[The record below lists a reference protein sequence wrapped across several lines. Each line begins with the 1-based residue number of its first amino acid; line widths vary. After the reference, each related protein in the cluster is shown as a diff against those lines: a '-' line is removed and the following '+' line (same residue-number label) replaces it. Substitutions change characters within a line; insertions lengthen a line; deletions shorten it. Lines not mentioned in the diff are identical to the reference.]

1 MVHAACSPARVPGFI
16 VVSRLDLNRIFG
28 YATAIAVHAV
38 LLLLLLVPVT
48 APPAVAPPNVD
59 QIYVPIDRRKEVPPP
74 LPPPI
79 KADVRPPRPHP
90 AVAHAAQPPHAV
102 NDQQAVV
109 DDAVVTNPIATPPA
123 TDAGDHDIAP
133 QPPRV
138 GMQLEYA
145 QAPAPA
151 YPRDAL
157 RDGAEGT
164 VLLKV
169 LVDVDGRPLE
179 VQVERSSGNRSLDR
193 AAREQVL
200 QRWRFRPAMQDG
212 RAVQAIGLVPVDFRL
227 N

>member
-38 LLLLLLVPVT
+38 LLLLLLVPIT
-48 APPAVAPPNVD
+48 APPAVAPPQVE
-59 QIYVPIDRRKEVPPP
+59 QIYRPIDRRIEPPP
-74 LPPPI
+74 PPPPPVHV
-79 KADVRPPRPHP
+79 DVRPPTAHP
-90 AVAHAAQPPHAV
+90 TPTHTMQPQPPT
-102 NDQQAVV
+102 NRQTVV
-109 DDAVVTNPIATPPA
+109 DDTVVTNPIATPPM

-138 GMQLEYA
+138 GVQLEYA

-157 RDGAEGT
+157 RDGVEGT

-169 LVDVDGRPLE
+169 LVDVDGRPLD

-193 AAREQVL
+193 AARDQVL